1 MEIEKVMIPIEKII
15 NNSEECFA
23 HVAKDNKQKETLK
36 EHTER
41 CQKYWKNLVEKKNLT
56 EILEEFEKCYF
67 NSTDE
72 KVKEIFESMTVNI
85 VTMHDIGKVNPEF
98 QKEKMDHLWHRDVPL
113 NDKVGSKH
121 SIISSVFYLDYYIG
135 IINLAVKNE
144 TIYKSDGEK
153 LKDFAYIYSYII
165 SRHHGDLT
173 ELERYLESLNGKQ
186 AEGDELGYQAG
197 NWYELWKKSIMK
209 QGDPEK
215 IRKNWKR
222 MLNRLNGDKDDTEK
236 IIYLYCLTRL
246 LYSLLVAADYY
257 ATTEY
262 MNGFEMTDFGELNQ
276 WEHIIDIYEKSKVQI
291 SIRKYGKENYPI
303 QPEKLL
309 KEENINILRT
319 EMFLDAERT
328 LEKNMDKSIFYLEA
342 PTGSGKSNTAMNLS
356 LKMVQENEKI
366 NKIFYIYPF
375 NTLVEQNM
383 ESMEKVFGQD
393 KEIMSQIAIVNSL
406 VPLKKNNKAE
416 EDKEWNK
423 ILLDRQFLNYPI
435 VLSTHVMLF
444 QTLFG
449 NAKDNVFG
457 FHQLSHSVIV
467 LDEIQSYKNDIWSEI
482 ISFLKGFAN
491 LMHMKIVIMSATLPN
506 LEVLTNNKMETVRLI
521 EHREKYFNHKKF
533 AKRVQA
539 DYSLLGYKITKEEL
553 QEHVLAQ
560 AQDGKKI
567 LIEFIKKKSAEEFYR
582 NIREKSPIPV
592 LLMTGDSC
600 ILDRKRIIRQ
610 TKEMKSVILIATQ
623 VIEAGVDIDMDIGYK
638 DISRLDSEE
647 QFMGRI
653 NRSGKKEG
661 VVYFFNMDDA
671 SVIYKKDVRIEKDK
685 TLENE
690 EIRQLLLLKNFPEFY
705 ETRILPSI
713 KKEGEKINDKNL
725 EEFFCDKV
733 ALLNMPEVAKRMRLI
748 DDNRQMISVYLGRI
762 LQNEKGEKIDG
773 RVLWQEYKGLIE
785 ECKLE
790 YAEKKIKLHDIR
802 SQMNG
807 FIYQFSNQ
815 IKLQEDEQ
823 IGDIFFIENG
833 ERYFDENGVLMKE
846 LFEDNT
852 DLFI

>member
-173 ELERYLESLNGKQ
+173 EL
-186 AEGDELGYQAG
+186 
-197 NWYELWKKSIMK
+197 
-209 QGDPEK
+209 
-215 IRKNWKR
+215 
-222 MLNRLNGDKDDTEK
+222 
-236 IIYLYCLTRL
+236 
-246 LYSLLVAADYY
+246 
-257 ATTEY
+257 
-262 MNGFEMTDFGELNQ
+262 
-276 WEHIIDIYEKSKVQI
+276 
-291 SIRKYGKENYPI
+291 
-303 QPEKLL
+303 
-309 KEENINILRT
+309 
-319 EMFLDAERT
+319 
-328 LEKNMDKSIFYLEA
+328 
-342 PTGSGKSNTAMNLS
+342 
-356 LKMVQENEKI
+356 
-366 NKIFYIYPF
+366 
-375 NTLVEQNM
+375 
-383 ESMEKVFGQD
+383 
-393 KEIMSQIAIVNSL
+393 
-406 VPLKKNNKAE
+406 
-416 EDKEWNK
+416 
-423 ILLDRQFLNYPI
+423 
-435 VLSTHVMLF
+435 
-444 QTLFG
+444 
-449 NAKDNVFG
+449 
-457 FHQLSHSVIV
+457 
-467 LDEIQSYKNDIWSEI
+467 
-482 ISFLKGFAN
+482 
-491 LMHMKIVIMSATLPN
+491 PN

-671 SVIYKKDVRIEKDK
+671 SVIYKNDVRIEKDK

>member
-671 SVIYKKDVRIEKDK
+671 SVIYKNDVRIEKDK

-690 EIRQLLLLKNFPEFY
+690 EIRQLLLLKNFSEFY

>member
-1 MEIEKVMIPIEKII
+1 MEIEKIMIPIEKII
-15 NNSEECFA
+15 NDSEECFA
-23 HVAKDNKQKETLK
+23 HVSKDGKQKETLK

-41 CQKYWKNLVEKKNLT
+41 CQKYWRNLVEKKNLT
-56 EILEEFEKCYF
+56 EILEEFEKRYL
-67 NSTDE
+67 NSADE
-72 KVKEIFESMTVNI
+72 KMKEIFESMTVNI

-98 QKEKMDHLWHRDVPL
+98 QKKKMDHLWHMDVPL

-144 TIYKSDGEK
+144 NICKSDGEK

-165 SRHHGDLT
+165 SRHHGDLS
-173 ELERYLESLNGKQ
+173 ELERYLESIKGKQ
-186 AEGDELGYQAG
+186 AGGDDLGYQARS
-197 NWYELWKKSIMK
+197 WYELWKRSIMK
-209 QGDPEK
+209 QGEPEK
-215 IRKNWKR
+215 IRNNWKR

-276 WEHIIDIYEKSKVQI
+276 WKHIIDIYEKSKVQT
-291 SIRKYGKENYPI
+291 SIRKYKKENYPM
-303 QPEKLL
+303 QPEELL

-328 LEKNMDKSIFYLEA
+328 LEKNMDKSVFYLEA

-356 LKMVQENEKI
+356 LKMIQENEKI

-383 ESMEKVFGQD
+383 GSMEKVFGED
-393 KEIMSQIAIVNSL
+393 KEIMSQIAVVNSL
-406 VPLKKNNKAE
+406 VPLKKGDKVE
-416 EDKEWNK
+416 EGREWNK

-449 NAKDNVFG
+449 NAKENVFG
-457 FHQLSHSVIV
+457 FHQLSHSVII

-506 LEVLTNNKMETVRLI
+506 LEVLTNNNTETVRLI
-521 EHREKYFNHKKF
+521 EDRKKYFNHKKF
-533 AKRVQA
+533 AKRVRP

-553 QEHVLAQ
+553 QEHVLTQ
-560 AQDGKKI
+560 VKDGKKI

-582 NIREKSPIPV
+582 NIRKKSRIPV

-600 ILDRKRIIRQ
+600 ILDRKKIIRQ

-661 VVYFFNMDDA
+661 VVYFFDMDDA
-671 SVIYKKDVRIEKDK
+671 SAIYKNDVRIEKDK

-733 ALLNMPEVAKRMRLI
+733 ALLNMPEIAKRMRLI
-748 DDNRQMISVYLGRI
+748 DDNRQMISVYLGRV

-773 RVLWQEYKGLIE
+773 RALWQEYKELIE

-807 FIYQFSNQ
+807 FIYQFSNRV
-815 IKLQEDEQ
+815 KLQEDEQ

>member
-1 MEIEKVMIPIEKII
+1 MEIEKLMIPIEKII

-23 HVAKDNKQKETLK
+23 HVSKDGKQKETLK

-56 EILEEFEKCYF
+56 EILEEFEKRYL
-67 NSTDE
+67 SSADE
-72 KVKEIFESMTVNI
+72 KVKEIFESMIVNI

-98 QKEKMDHLWHRDVPL
+98 QKKKMNHLWHMNIPL
-113 NDKVGSKH
+113 NDKIGSKH
-121 SIISSVFYLDYYIG
+121 SIISSIFYLDYYIG
-135 IINLAVKNE
+135 IINFAVKNE
-144 TIYKSDGEK
+144 NICKSDGEK

-165 SRHHGDLT
+165 SRHHGDLS
-173 ELERYLESLNGKQ
+173 ELERYLESIKGKQ
-186 AEGDELGYQAG
+186 AGGDDLGYQARS
-197 NWYELWKKSIMK
+197 WYELWKRSIMK
-209 QGDPEK
+209 QGEPEK
-215 IRKNWKR
+215 IRNNWKR

-276 WEHIIDIYEKSKVQI
+276 WKHIIDTYEKSKVQT
-291 SIRKYGKENYPI
+291 SIRKYDKENYPMR
-303 QPEKLL
+303 PEELL

-319 EMFLDAERT
+319 EMFLDAEKT
-328 LEKNMDKSIFYLEA
+328 LEKNMDKSVFYLEA

-356 LKMVQENEKI
+356 LKMIQENEKI

-383 ESMEKVFGQD
+383 ESMEKVFGED
-393 KEIMSQIAIVNSL
+393 REIMSQITVVNSL
-406 VPLKKNNKAE
+406 TPLKKDDKVE
-416 EDKEWNK
+416 EGREWNK

-449 NAKDNVFG
+449 NAKENVFG
-457 FHQLSHSVIV
+457 FHQLSHSVII

-482 ISFLKGFAN
+482 ISFFKGFAN

-506 LEVLTNNKMETVRLI
+506 LEVLTNNKTETVRLI
-521 EHREKYFNHKKF
+521 EDRKKYFNHKKF
-533 AKRVQA
+533 AKRVRP

-553 QEHVLAQ
+553 QEHVLTQ
-560 AQDGKKI
+560 VKDGKKI

-582 NIREKSPIPV
+582 NIRKKSRIPV

-600 ILDRKRIIRQ
+600 ILDRKKIIRQ

-661 VVYFFNMDDA
+661 VVYFFDMDDA
-671 SVIYKKDVRIEKDK
+671 SAIYKNDVRIEKDK

-705 ETRILPSI
+705 ENKILPSI

-748 DDNRQMISVYLGRI
+748 DDNRQMISVYLGRV

-773 RVLWQEYKGLIE
+773 RVLWQEYKELIE
-785 ECKLE
+785 EYKLE

-815 IKLQEDEQ
+815 VKLQEDEQ

>member
-15 NNSEECFA
+15 NDSEECFA
-23 HVAKDNKQKETLK
+23 HVSKDRKQKETLK

-41 CQKYWKNLVEKKNLT
+41 CQKYWRNLVEKKNLT
-56 EILEEFEKCYF
+56 EILEEFEKRYL
-67 NSTDE
+67 NSADE

-98 QKEKMDHLWHRDVPL
+98 QKKKMDHLWHMEVPL

-144 TIYKSDGEK
+144 NICKSDGEK

-165 SRHHGDLT
+165 SRHHGDLS

-209 QGDPEK
+209 QGEPEK
-215 IRKNWKR
+215 IRKNWRR

-276 WEHIIDIYEKSKVQI
+276 WKHIIDTYEKSKVQT
-291 SIRKYGKENYPI
+291 SIRKYEKENYPM
-303 QPEKLL
+303 QPEELL

-328 LEKNMDKSIFYLEA
+328 LEKNMDKSVFYLEA

-356 LKMVQENEKI
+356 LKMIQENEKI

-383 ESMEKVFGQD
+383 ESMEKVFGED
-393 KEIMSQIAIVNSL
+393 KEIMSQIAVVNSL
-406 VPLKKNNKAE
+406 VPLKKGDKVE
-416 EDKEWNK
+416 EGREWNK

-449 NAKDNVFG
+449 NAKENVFG
-457 FHQLSHSVIV
+457 FHQLSHSVII

-482 ISFLKGFAN
+482 ISFLKGFVN

-506 LEVLTNNKMETVRLI
+506 LEVLTNNKTETVRLV
-521 EHREKYFNHKKF
+521 EDRKKYFNHKKF
-533 AKRVQA
+533 AKRVRP

-560 AQDGKKI
+560 VKDGKKI

-582 NIREKSPIPV
+582 NIRKKSRIPV

-600 ILDRKRIIRQ
+600 ILDRKKIIRQ
-610 TKEMKSVILIATQ
+610 TKETKSVILIATQ

-661 VVYFFNMDDA
+661 VVYFFDMDDA
-671 SVIYKKDVRIEKDK
+671 SAIYKNDVRIEKDK

-705 ETRILPSI
+705 ENKILPSI

-733 ALLNMPEVAKRMRLI
+733 ALLNMPEIAKRMRLI
-748 DDNRQMISVYLGRI
+748 DDNRQMISVYLGRV

-773 RVLWQEYKGLIE
+773 RALWQEYKELIE

-815 IKLQEDEQ
+815 VKLQEDEQ

-833 ERYFDENGVLMKE
+833 EKYFDENGVLMKE

>member
-1 MEIEKVMIPIEKII
+1 MEIEKIMIPIEKII
-15 NNSEECFA
+15 NDSEECFA
-23 HVAKDNKQKETLK
+23 HVSKDGKQKETLK

-41 CQKYWKNLVEKKNLT
+41 CQKYWRNLVEKKNLT
-56 EILEEFEKCYF
+56 EILEEFEKRYL
-67 NSTDE
+67 NSADE
-72 KVKEIFESMTVNI
+72 KMKEIFESMTVNI

-98 QKEKMDHLWHRDVPL
+98 QKKKMDHLWHMDVPL

-144 TIYKSDGEK
+144 NICKSDGEK

-165 SRHHGDLT
+165 SRHHGDLS
-173 ELERYLESLNGKQ
+173 ELERYLESIKGKQ
-186 AEGDELGYQAG
+186 AGGDDLGYQARS
-197 NWYELWKKSIMK
+197 WYELWKRSIMK
-209 QGDPEK
+209 QGEPEK
-215 IRKNWKR
+215 IRNNWKR

-276 WEHIIDIYEKSKVQI
+276 WKHIIDIYEKSKVQT
-291 SIRKYGKENYPI
+291 SIRKYKKENYPM
-303 QPEKLL
+303 QPEELL

-328 LEKNMDKSIFYLEA
+328 LEKNMDKSVFYLEA

-383 ESMEKVFGQD
+383 GSMEKVFGED
-393 KEIMSQIAIVNSL
+393 KEIMSQIAVVNSL
-406 VPLKKNNKAE
+406 VPLKKGDKVE
-416 EDKEWNK
+416 EGREWNK

-449 NAKDNVFG
+449 NAKENVFG
-457 FHQLSHSVIV
+457 FHQLSHSVII

-506 LEVLTNNKMETVRLI
+506 LEVLTNNNTETVRLI
-521 EHREKYFNHKKF
+521 EDRKKYFNHKKF
-533 AKRVQA
+533 AKRVRP

-553 QEHVLAQ
+553 QEHVLTQ
-560 AQDGKKI
+560 VKDGKKI

-582 NIREKSPIPV
+582 NIRKKSRIPV

-600 ILDRKRIIRQ
+600 ILDRKKIIRQ

-661 VVYFFNMDDA
+661 VVYFFDMDDA
-671 SVIYKKDVRIEKDK
+671 SAIYKNDVRIEKDK

-733 ALLNMPEVAKRMRLI
+733 ALLNMPEIAKRMRLI
-748 DDNRQMISVYLGRI
+748 DDNRQMISVYLGRV

-773 RVLWQEYKGLIE
+773 RALWQEYKELIE

-815 IKLQEDEQ
+815 VKLQEDEQ

-833 ERYFDENGVLMKE
+833 EKYFDENGVLMKE

>member
-444 QTLFG
+444 Q
-449 NAKDNVFG
+449 
-457 FHQLSHSVIV
+457 
-467 LDEIQSYKNDIWSEI
+467 
-482 ISFLKGFAN
+482 
-491 LMHMKIVIMSATLPN
+491 
-506 LEVLTNNKMETVRLI
+506 
-521 EHREKYFNHKKF
+521 
-533 AKRVQA
+533 
-539 DYSLLGYKITKEEL
+539 
-553 QEHVLAQ
+553 
-560 AQDGKKI
+560 
-567 LIEFIKKKSAEEFYR
+567 
-582 NIREKSPIPV
+582 
-592 LLMTGDSC
+592 
-600 ILDRKRIIRQ
+600 
-610 TKEMKSVILIATQ
+610 

-671 SVIYKKDVRIEKDK
+671 SVIYKNDVRIEKDK

-773 RVLWQEYKGLIE
+773 RVLWQEYKG
-785 ECKLE
+785 
-790 YAEKKIKLHDIR
+790 
-802 SQMNG
+802 M
-807 FIYQFSNQ
+807 
-815 IKLQEDEQ
+815 
-823 IGDIFFIENG
+823 
-833 ERYFDENGVLMKE
+833 
-846 LFEDNT
+846 
-852 DLFI
+852 

>member
-1 MEIEKVMIPIEKII
+1 MEIEKLMIPIEKII

-23 HVAKDNKQKETLK
+23 HVSKDGKQKETLK

-41 CQKYWKNLVEKKNLT
+41 CQKYWRNLVEKKNLT
-56 EILEEFEKCYF
+56 EILEEFEKRYL
-67 NSTDE
+67 NSADE

-98 QKEKMDHLWHRDVPL
+98 QKKKMDHLWHMEVPL

-144 TIYKSDGEK
+144 NICKSDGEK

-165 SRHHGDLT
+165 SRHHGDLS
-173 ELERYLESLNGKQ
+173 ELERYLESIKGKQ
-186 AEGDELGYQAG
+186 AGGDDLGYQARS
-197 NWYELWKKSIMK
+197 WYELWKRSIMK
-209 QGDPEK
+209 QGEPEK
-215 IRKNWKR
+215 IRNNWKR
-222 MLNRLNGDKDDTEK
+222 MLNRLNGDKDDTKK

-276 WEHIIDIYEKSKVQI
+276 WKHIIDIYEKSKVQT
-291 SIRKYGKENYPI
+291 SIRKYEKENYPM
-303 QPEKLL
+303 QPEELL

-328 LEKNMDKSIFYLEA
+328 LEKNMDKSVFYLEA

-356 LKMVQENEKI
+356 LKMIQENEKI

-383 ESMEKVFGQD
+383 ESMEKVFGED
-393 KEIMSQIAIVNSL
+393 KEIMSQIAVVNSL
-406 VPLKKNNKAE
+406 VPLKKGDKVE
-416 EDKEWNK
+416 EGREWNK

-449 NAKDNVFG
+449 NAKENVFG
-457 FHQLSHSVIV
+457 FHQLSHSVII

-506 LEVLTNNKMETVRLI
+506 LEVLTNNKTETVRLI
-521 EHREKYFNHKKF
+521 EDRKKYFNHKKF
-533 AKRVQA
+533 AKRVRP

-560 AQDGKKI
+560 VKDGKKI

-582 NIREKSPIPV
+582 NIRKKSRIPV

-600 ILDRKRIIRQ
+600 ILDRKKIIRQ

-661 VVYFFNMDDA
+661 VVYFFDMDDA
-671 SVIYKKDVRIEKDK
+671 SAIYINDVRIEKDK

-705 ETRILPSI
+705 ENKILPSI

-733 ALLNMPEVAKRMRLI
+733 ALLNMPEIAKRMRLI
-748 DDNRQMISVYLGRI
+748 DDNRQMISVYLGRV

-773 RVLWQEYKGLIE
+773 RALWQEYKELIE

-815 IKLQEDEQ
+815 VKLQEDEQ
-823 IGDIFFIENG
+823 IGDIFFVENG
-833 ERYFDENGVLMKE
+833 EKYFDENGVLMKE

>member
-671 SVIYKKDVRIEKDK
+671 SVIYKNDVRIEKDK

-690 EIRQLLLLKNFPEFY
+690 EIRQLLLLKNFPAFY

>member
-1 MEIEKVMIPIEKII
+1 MEIEKIMIPIEKII
-15 NNSEECFA
+15 NDSEECFA
-23 HVAKDNKQKETLK
+23 HVSKDGKQKETLK

-41 CQKYWKNLVEKKNLT
+41 CQKYWRNLVEKKNLT
-56 EILEEFEKCYF
+56 EILEEFEKRYL
-67 NSTDE
+67 NSADE
-72 KVKEIFESMTVNI
+72 KMKEIFESMTVNI

-98 QKEKMDHLWHRDVPL
+98 QKKKMDHLWHMDVPL

-165 SRHHGDLT
+165 SRHHGDLS
-173 ELERYLESLNGKQ
+173 ELERYLESIKGKQ
-186 AEGDELGYQAG
+186 AGGDDLGYQARS
-197 NWYELWKKSIMK
+197 WYELWKRSIMK
-209 QGDPEK
+209 QGEPEK
-215 IRKNWKR
+215 IRNNWKR

-276 WEHIIDIYEKSKVQI
+276 WKHIIDIYEKSKVQT
-291 SIRKYGKENYPI
+291 SIRKYKKENYPM
-303 QPEKLL
+303 QPEELL

-328 LEKNMDKSIFYLEA
+328 LEKNMDKSVFYLEA

-356 LKMVQENEKI
+356 LKMIQENEKI

-383 ESMEKVFGQD
+383 GSMEKVFGED
-393 KEIMSQIAIVNSL
+393 KEIMSQIAVVNSL
-406 VPLKKNNKAE
+406 VPLKKGDKVE
-416 EDKEWNK
+416 EGREWNK

-449 NAKDNVFG
+449 NAKENVFG
-457 FHQLSHSVIV
+457 FHQLSHSVII

-506 LEVLTNNKMETVRLI
+506 LEVLTNNNTETVRLI
-521 EHREKYFNHKKF
+521 EDRKKYFNHKKF
-533 AKRVQA
+533 AKRVRP

-553 QEHVLAQ
+553 QEHVLTQ
-560 AQDGKKI
+560 VKDGKKI

-582 NIREKSPIPV
+582 NIRKKSRIPV

-600 ILDRKRIIRQ
+600 ILDRKKIIRQ

-661 VVYFFNMDDA
+661 VVYFFDMDDA
-671 SVIYKKDVRIEKDK
+671 SAIYKNDVRIEKDK

-733 ALLNMPEVAKRMRLI
+733 ALLNMPEIAKRMRLI
-748 DDNRQMISVYLGRI
+748 DDNRQMISVYLGRV

-773 RVLWQEYKGLIE
+773 RALWQEYKELIE

>member
-276 WEHIIDIYEKSKVQI
+276 WEHIIDIYEK
-291 SIRKYGKENYPI
+291 
-303 QPEKLL
+303 
-309 KEENINILRT
+309 
-319 EMFLDAERT
+319 
-328 LEKNMDKSIFYLEA
+328 
-342 PTGSGKSNTAMNLS
+342 
-356 LKMVQENEKI
+356 
-366 NKIFYIYPF
+366 
-375 NTLVEQNM
+375 
-383 ESMEKVFGQD
+383 
-393 KEIMSQIAIVNSL
+393 
-406 VPLKKNNKAE
+406 
-416 EDKEWNK
+416 
-423 ILLDRQFLNYPI
+423 
-435 VLSTHVMLF
+435 
-444 QTLFG
+444 
-449 NAKDNVFG
+449 
-457 FHQLSHSVIV
+457 
-467 LDEIQSYKNDIWSEI
+467 
-482 ISFLKGFAN
+482 
-491 LMHMKIVIMSATLPN
+491 
-506 LEVLTNNKMETVRLI
+506 
-521 EHREKYFNHKKF
+521 
-533 AKRVQA
+533 
-539 DYSLLGYKITKEEL
+539 
-553 QEHVLAQ
+553 
-560 AQDGKKI
+560 
-567 LIEFIKKKSAEEFYR
+567 
-582 NIREKSPIPV
+582 
-592 LLMTGDSC
+592 
-600 ILDRKRIIRQ
+600 
-610 TKEMKSVILIATQ
+610 
-623 VIEAGVDIDMDIGYK
+623 
-638 DISRLDSEE
+638 
-647 QFMGRI
+647 
-653 NRSGKKEG
+653 
-661 VVYFFNMDDA
+661 
-671 SVIYKKDVRIEKDK
+671 
-685 TLENE
+685 
-690 EIRQLLLLKNFPEFY
+690 
-705 ETRILPSI
+705 
-713 KKEGEKINDKNL
+713 
-725 EEFFCDKV
+725 
-733 ALLNMPEVAKRMRLI
+733 
-748 DDNRQMISVYLGRI
+748 
-762 LQNEKGEKIDG
+762 KGEKIDG

>member
-1 MEIEKVMIPIEKII
+1 
-15 NNSEECFA
+15 
-23 HVAKDNKQKETLK
+23 
-36 EHTER
+36 
-41 CQKYWKNLVEKKNLT
+41 
-56 EILEEFEKCYF
+56 
-67 NSTDE
+67 
-72 KVKEIFESMTVNI
+72 
-85 VTMHDIGKVNPEF
+85 
-98 QKEKMDHLWHRDVPL
+98 
-113 NDKVGSKH
+113 
-121 SIISSVFYLDYYIG
+121 
-135 IINLAVKNE
+135 
-144 TIYKSDGEK
+144 
-153 LKDFAYIYSYII
+153 
-165 SRHHGDLT
+165 
-173 ELERYLESLNGKQ
+173 
-186 AEGDELGYQAG
+186 
-197 NWYELWKKSIMK
+197 
-209 QGDPEK
+209 
-215 IRKNWKR
+215 
-222 MLNRLNGDKDDTEK
+222 
-236 IIYLYCLTRL
+236 
-246 LYSLLVAADYY
+246 
-257 ATTEY
+257 
-262 MNGFEMTDFGELNQ
+262 
-276 WEHIIDIYEKSKVQI
+276 
-291 SIRKYGKENYPI
+291 
-303 QPEKLL
+303 
-309 KEENINILRT
+309 
-319 EMFLDAERT
+319 
-328 LEKNMDKSIFYLEA
+328 
-342 PTGSGKSNTAMNLS
+342 
-356 LKMVQENEKI
+356 
-366 NKIFYIYPF
+366 
-375 NTLVEQNM
+375 M

-661 VVYFFNMDDA
+661 VVYFFDMDDA
-671 SVIYKKDVRIEKDK
+671 SVIYKNDVRIEKDK

-725 EEFFCDKV
+725 EEFFCDEV
-733 ALLNMPEVAKRMRLI
+733 ALLSMPEVAKRMRLI

>member
-423 ILLDRQFLNYPI
+423 ILLDRQ
-435 VLSTHVMLF
+435 
-444 QTLFG
+444 
-449 NAKDNVFG
+449 
-457 FHQLSHSVIV
+457 
-467 LDEIQSYKNDIWSEI
+467 
-482 ISFLKGFAN
+482 
-491 LMHMKIVIMSATLPN
+491 
-506 LEVLTNNKMETVRLI
+506 
-521 EHREKYFNHKKF
+521 
-533 AKRVQA
+533 
-539 DYSLLGYKITKEEL
+539 
-553 QEHVLAQ
+553 
-560 AQDGKKI
+560 
-567 LIEFIKKKSAEEFYR
+567 
-582 NIREKSPIPV
+582 
-592 LLMTGDSC
+592 
-600 ILDRKRIIRQ
+600 
-610 TKEMKSVILIATQ
+610 
-623 VIEAGVDIDMDIGYK
+623 
-638 DISRLDSEE
+638 E

-671 SVIYKKDVRIEKDK
+671 SVIYKNDVRIEKDK

>member
-1 MEIEKVMIPIEKII
+1 MEIEKIMIPIEKII
-15 NNSEECFA
+15 NDSEECFA
-23 HVAKDNKQKETLK
+23 HVSKDGKQKETLK

-41 CQKYWKNLVEKKNLT
+41 CQKYWRNLVEKKNLT
-56 EILEEFEKCYF
+56 EILEEFEKRYL
-67 NSTDE
+67 NSADE
-72 KVKEIFESMTVNI
+72 KMKEIFESMTVNI

-98 QKEKMDHLWHRDVPL
+98 QKKKMDHLWHMDVPL

-144 TIYKSDGEK
+144 NICKSDGEK

-165 SRHHGDLT
+165 SRHHGDLS
-173 ELERYLESLNGKQ
+173 ELERYLESIKGKQ
-186 AEGDELGYQAG
+186 AGGDDLGYQARS
-197 NWYELWKKSIMK
+197 WYELWKRSIMK
-209 QGDPEK
+209 QGEPEK
-215 IRKNWKR
+215 IRNNWKR

-236 IIYLYCLTRL
+236 IIYLYCLIRL

-276 WEHIIDIYEKSKVQI
+276 WKHIIDTYEKSKVQT
-291 SIRKYGKENYPI
+291 SIRKYEKENYPM
-303 QPEKLL
+303 QPEELL

-319 EMFLDAERT
+319 EMFLDAEKT
-328 LEKNMDKSIFYLEA
+328 LEKNMGKSVFYLEA

-356 LKMVQENEKI
+356 LKMIQKNEKI

-383 ESMEKVFGQD
+383 ESMEKVFGED
-393 KEIMSQIAIVNSL
+393 KEIMSQIAVVNSL
-406 VPLKKNNKAE
+406 TPLKKDDKVE
-416 EDKEWNK
+416 EGREWNK

-449 NAKDNVFG
+449 NVKENVFG
-457 FHQLSHSVIV
+457 FHQLSHSVII

-506 LEVLTNNKMETVRLI
+506 LEVLTNNKTETVRLI
-521 EHREKYFNHKKF
+521 EDRKKYFNHKKF
-533 AKRVQA
+533 AKRVRP
-539 DYSLLGYKITKEEL
+539 DYTLLGYKITKEEL
-553 QEHVLAQ
+553 QEHVLTQVKA
-560 AQDGKKI
+560 GKKI
-567 LIEFIKKKSAEEFYR
+567 LIEFIKKKSAEEFYC
-582 NIREKSPIPV
+582 NIRKKSRIPV

-600 ILDRKRIIRQ
+600 ILDRKKIIRQ

-661 VVYFFNMDDA
+661 VVYFFDMDDA
-671 SVIYKKDVRIEKDK
+671 SAIYKNDVRIEKDK

-690 EIRQLLLLKNFPEFY
+690 EIRQLLLLKKFPEFY
-705 ETRILPSI
+705 ESKILPSI
-713 KKEGEKINDKNL
+713 KKKGEKINDKNL

-748 DDNRQMISVYLGRI
+748 DDNRQMISVYLGRV

-773 RVLWQEYKGLIE
+773 RVLWQEYKELIE
-785 ECKLE
+785 EYKLE

-815 IKLQEDEQ
+815 VKLQEDEQ

-833 ERYFDENGVLMKE
+833 ERYFDENGVLTKE

>member
-1 MEIEKVMIPIEKII
+1 MEIEKLMIPIEKII

-23 HVAKDNKQKETLK
+23 HVSKDGKQKETLK

-41 CQKYWKNLVEKKNLT
+41 CQKYWKNLVEKKNLM
-56 EILEEFEKCYF
+56 EILEEFEKRYF
-67 NSTDE
+67 NSAGE

-98 QKEKMDHLWHRDVPL
+98 QKKKMNHLLYMDITL
-113 NDKVGSKH
+113 NEKVGSKH

-135 IINLAVKNE
+135 VINLAIENE
-144 TIYKSDGEK
+144 NICKSDGEK

-165 SRHHGDLT
+165 SRHHGDLN
-173 ELERYLESLNGKQ
+173 ELERYLESIKGKQ
-186 AEGDELGYQAG
+186 AGGDDLGYQAR
-197 NWYELWKKSIMK
+197 NWYELWKKSIMR
-209 QGDPEK
+209 QGEPEK
-215 IRKNWKR
+215 IRNNWKR

-262 MNGFEMTDFGELNQ
+262 MDGFKMTDFGELNQ
-276 WEHIIDIYEKSKVQI
+276 WEHIIDTYEKSKVQT
-291 SIRKYGKENYPI
+291 SIRKYEKENYPM

-328 LEKNMDKSIFYLEA
+328 LEKNIDKSIFYLEA
-342 PTGSGKSNTAMNLS
+342 PTGSGKSNTAINLS
-356 LKMVQENEKI
+356 LKMIKENEEI

-383 ESMEKVFGQD
+383 ETMEKVFGQD
-393 KEIMSQIAIVNSL
+393 KKIMSQIAIVNSL
-406 VPLKKNNKAE
+406 VPLKKDDKAE

-457 FHQLSHSVIV
+457 FHQLSHSVII

-482 ISFLKGFAN
+482 ITFLKGFAN

-506 LEVLTNNKMETVRLI
+506 LEVLTDNKTETVRLI
-521 EHREKYFNHKKF
+521 EYREKFFNHKKF
-533 AKRVQA
+533 AKRVWP

-560 AQDGKKI
+560 VQEGKKI

-582 NIREKSPIPV
+582 NIREKSPISV

-610 TKEMKSVILIATQ
+610 TKEMESVILIATQ

-661 VVYFFNMDDA
+661 VVYFFDMDDA
-671 SVIYKKDVRIEKDK
+671 SAIYKNDVRIEKDK

-705 ETRILPSI
+705 ESKILPSI

-725 EEFFCDKV
+725 EEFFCGKV

-748 DDNRQMISVYLGRI
+748 DDNRQMVSVYLGRI
-762 LQNEKGEKIDG
+762 IQGEKDEKIDG
-773 RVLWQEYKGLIE
+773 RALWQEYKELIE

-807 FIYQFSNQ
+807 FIYQFSNRV
-815 IKLQEDEQ
+815 KLQEDEQ

>member
-276 WEHIIDIYEKSKVQI
+276 WEHIIDILDIARAIVKGIGLNIYEVLYHYYKHDK
-291 SIRKYGKENYPI
+291 KEV
-303 QPEKLL
+303 
-309 KEENINILRT
+309 KETIDWI
-319 EMFLDAERT
+319 
-328 LEKNMDKSIFYLEA
+328 K
-342 PTGSGKSNTAMNLS
+342 
-356 LKMVQENEKI
+356 
-366 NKIFYIYPF
+366 KIFLKQVEQAANIKELLAYEGEVWLRFYSNFKFFLPEDFVMNKRVKRPPDNPINALISF
-375 NTLVEQNM
+375 GNTLLYTKTI
-383 ESMEKVFGQD
+383 S
-393 KEIMSQIAIVNSL
+393 AIYQTH
-406 VPLKKNNKAE
+406 
-416 EDKEWNK
+416 
-423 ILLDRQFLNYPI
+423 LDQR
-435 VLSTHVMLF
+435 
-444 QTLFG
+444 
-449 NAKDNVFG
+449 
-457 FHQLSHSVIV
+457 
-467 LDEIQSYKNDIWSEI
+467 
-482 ISFLKGFAN
+482 ISFLHEPSEGRFSLSLDISEVFKPVIVYRTIFDLVNNRRLQVEKHFEKKVNYCILNEEGRKIFIEAFEARMESVF
-491 LMHMKIVIMSATLPN
+491 MHPKLKRKVSYRTAIKLDCYKLIKN
-506 LEVLTNNKMETVRLI
+506 ILE
-521 EHREKYFNHKKF
+521 EK
-533 AKRVQA
+533 
-539 DYSLLGYKITKEEL
+539 
-553 QEHVLAQ
+553 
-560 AQDGKKI
+560 
-567 LIEFIKKKSAEEFYR
+567 EFIPFS
-582 NIREKSPIPV
+582 
-592 LLMTGDSC
+592 L
-600 ILDRKRIIRQ
+600 
-610 TKEMKSVILIATQ
+610 
-623 VIEAGVDIDMDIGYK
+623 
-638 DISRLDSEE
+638 
-647 QFMGRI
+647 
-653 NRSGKKEG
+653 KEG
-661 VVYFFNMDDA
+661 M
-671 SVIYKKDVRIEKDK
+671 
-685 TLENE
+685 
-690 EIRQLLLLKNFPEFY
+690 
-705 ETRILPSI
+705 
-713 KKEGEKINDKNL
+713 
-725 EEFFCDKV
+725 
-733 ALLNMPEVAKRMRLI
+733 
-748 DDNRQMISVYLGRI
+748 
-762 LQNEKGEKIDG
+762 
-773 RVLWQEYKGLIE
+773 
-785 ECKLE
+785 
-790 YAEKKIKLHDIR
+790 
-802 SQMNG
+802 
-807 FIYQFSNQ
+807 
-815 IKLQEDEQ
+815 
-823 IGDIFFIENG
+823 
-833 ERYFDENGVLMKE
+833 
-846 LFEDNT
+846 
-852 DLFI
+852 

>member
-1 MEIEKVMIPIEKII
+1 MEIEKIMIPIEKII
-15 NNSEECFA
+15 NDSEECFA
-23 HVAKDNKQKETLK
+23 HVSKDGKQKETLK

-41 CQKYWKNLVEKKNLT
+41 CQKYWRNLVEKKNLT
-56 EILEEFEKCYF
+56 EILEEFEKRYL
-67 NSTDE
+67 NSADE
-72 KVKEIFESMTVNI
+72 KMKEIFESMTVNI
-85 VTMHDIGKVNPEF
+85 VTMHDIGKLNPEF
-98 QKEKMDHLWHRDVPL
+98 QKKKMDHLWHMDVPL

-144 TIYKSDGEK
+144 NICKSDGEK

-165 SRHHGDLT
+165 SRHHGDLS
-173 ELERYLESLNGKQ
+173 ELERYLESIKGKQ
-186 AEGDELGYQAG
+186 AGGDDLGYQARS
-197 NWYELWKKSIMK
+197 WYELWKRSIMK
-209 QGDPEK
+209 QGEPEK
-215 IRKNWKR
+215 IRNNWKR

-276 WEHIIDIYEKSKVQI
+276 WKHIIDIYEKSKVQT
-291 SIRKYGKENYPI
+291 SIRKYKKENYPM
-303 QPEKLL
+303 QPEELL

-328 LEKNMDKSIFYLEA
+328 LEKNMDKSVFYLEA

-356 LKMVQENEKI
+356 LKMIQENEKI

-383 ESMEKVFGQD
+383 GSMEKIFGED
-393 KEIMSQIAIVNSL
+393 KEIMSQIAVVNSL
-406 VPLKKNNKAE
+406 VPLKKGDKVE
-416 EDKEWNK
+416 EGREWNK

-449 NAKDNVFG
+449 NAKENVFG
-457 FHQLSHSVIV
+457 FHQLSHSVII

-506 LEVLTNNKMETVRLI
+506 LEVLTNNNTETVRLI
-521 EHREKYFNHKKF
+521 EDRKKYFNHKKF
-533 AKRVQA
+533 AKRVRP

-553 QEHVLAQ
+553 QEHVLTQ
-560 AQDGKKI
+560 VKDGKKI

-582 NIREKSPIPV
+582 NIRKKSRIPV

-600 ILDRKRIIRQ
+600 ILDRKKIIRQ

-661 VVYFFNMDDA
+661 VVYFFDMDDA
-671 SVIYKKDVRIEKDK
+671 SAIYKNDVRIEKDK

>member
-276 WEHIIDIYEKSKVQI
+276 WEHIIDIYEKRQK
-291 SIRKYGKENYPI
+291 
-303 QPEKLL
+303 
-309 KEENINILRT
+309 NIYR
-319 EMFLDAERT
+319 
-328 LEKNMDKSIFYLEA
+328 
-342 PTGSGKSNTAMNLS
+342 
-356 LKMVQENEKI
+356 
-366 NKIFYIYPF
+366 
-375 NTLVEQNM
+375 
-383 ESMEKVFGQD
+383 
-393 KEIMSQIAIVNSL
+393 
-406 VPLKKNNKAE
+406 
-416 EDKEWNK
+416 
-423 ILLDRQFLNYPI
+423 
-435 VLSTHVMLF
+435 
-444 QTLFG
+444 
-449 NAKDNVFG
+449 G
-457 FHQLSHSVIV
+457 F
-467 LDEIQSYKNDIWSEI
+467 
-482 ISFLKGFAN
+482 
-491 LMHMKIVIMSATLPN
+491 
-506 LEVLTNNKMETVRLI
+506 
-521 EHREKYFNHKKF
+521 
-533 AKRVQA
+533 
-539 DYSLLGYKITKEEL
+539 
-553 QEHVLAQ
+553 
-560 AQDGKKI
+560 
-567 LIEFIKKKSAEEFYR
+567 
-582 NIREKSPIPV
+582 
-592 LLMTGDSC
+592 
-600 ILDRKRIIRQ
+600 
-610 TKEMKSVILIATQ
+610 
-623 VIEAGVDIDMDIGYK
+623 
-638 DISRLDSEE
+638 
-647 QFMGRI
+647 
-653 NRSGKKEG
+653 
-661 VVYFFNMDDA
+661 
-671 SVIYKKDVRIEKDK
+671 
-685 TLENE
+685 
-690 EIRQLLLLKNFPEFY
+690 
-705 ETRILPSI
+705 
-713 KKEGEKINDKNL
+713 
-725 EEFFCDKV
+725 
-733 ALLNMPEVAKRMRLI
+733 
-748 DDNRQMISVYLGRI
+748 
-762 LQNEKGEKIDG
+762 
-773 RVLWQEYKGLIE
+773 
-785 ECKLE
+785 
-790 YAEKKIKLHDIR
+790 
-802 SQMNG
+802 
-807 FIYQFSNQ
+807 
-815 IKLQEDEQ
+815 
-823 IGDIFFIENG
+823 
-833 ERYFDENGVLMKE
+833 
-846 LFEDNT
+846 
-852 DLFI
+852 

>member
-1 MEIEKVMIPIEKII
+1 
-15 NNSEECFA
+15 
-23 HVAKDNKQKETLK
+23 
-36 EHTER
+36 
-41 CQKYWKNLVEKKNLT
+41 
-56 EILEEFEKCYF
+56 
-67 NSTDE
+67 
-72 KVKEIFESMTVNI
+72 
-85 VTMHDIGKVNPEF
+85 MHDIGKVNPEF

-328 LEKNMDKSIFYLEA
+328 LEKNMD
-342 PTGSGKSNTAMNLS
+342 
-356 LKMVQENEKI
+356 
-366 NKIFYIYPF
+366 
-375 NTLVEQNM
+375 
-383 ESMEKVFGQD
+383 
-393 KEIMSQIAIVNSL
+393 
-406 VPLKKNNKAE
+406 
-416 EDKEWNK
+416 
-423 ILLDRQFLNYPI
+423 
-435 VLSTHVMLF
+435 
-444 QTLFG
+444 
-449 NAKDNVFG
+449 
-457 FHQLSHSVIV
+457 SVIV

-671 SVIYKKDVRIEKDK
+671 SVIYKNDVRIEKDK